1 MNGRKAK
8 KLRKIIYKGKR
19 VKGESKSIENQKVGT
34 RTIVADLHRTV
45 YQSMKKEVRHVPISK
60 MEKHVKEL

>member
-19 VKGESKSIENQKVGT
+19 VKGEYKAVENKKAGT
-34 RTIVADLHRTV
+34 QNGLSEH
-45 YQSMKKEVRHVPISK
+45 
-60 MEKHVKEL
+60 EKRS